1 MRRFCAV
8 FLTIIILLS
17 AAPCLGG
24 CSPLP
29 SSMSGVERLAVVQA
43 LGVDREDGG
52 VRLSMV
58 TAADSTRGE
67 GPVRMSG
74 SGATI
79 AAAAEDAAA
88 HAAEERIFCAHT
100 GYLLVGEDSAREDTE
115 DLLRYVCRSRELRM
129 DVPLLIVRG
138 GSAERALLESGGE
151 RVGAAELLDALALS
165 APQRLGRELPSV
177 AQIAGRLAEGGCALA
192 AAVECAPSSERG
204 KDGRALTIAPA
215 GLAVLRDG
223 KLAAFLDA
231 EEAVGADLLCGA
243 RGVHEFVVTDRAGQR
258 VTLRTAPGKTALRV
272 IRGEDGAPEA
282 IELTI
287 RVPASVTELDGQG
300 SLSDGD
306 YADELSAL
314 LERELL
320 RRAAAVLRL
329 QRTLGADLLCLRER
343 SGLDGAGTLPVRLG
357 ASVRVSHANDV
368 RDG

>member
-1 MRRFCAV
+1 MRRF
-8 FLTIIILLS
+8 LIIIYLL
-17 AAPCLGG
+17 PTLFFGG
-24 CSPLP
+24 CTLSGA
-29 SSMSGVERLAVVQA
+29 SMSGTERLAVVQA

-58 TAADSTRGE
+58 TAADSSRGE
-67 GPVRMSG
+67 GPVRLG
-74 SGATI
+74 GRGATI

-88 HAAEERIFCAHT
+88 HAAEERIFFAHT
-100 GYLLVGEDSAREDTE
+100 AYLLVGEDSAREDVET
-115 DLLRYVCRSRELRM
+115 LLRYVCRSRELRM

-138 GSAERALLESGGE
+138 ASAERALTESGGE
-151 RVGAAELLDALALS
+151 RIGAAELLDALALA
-165 APQRLGRELPSV
+165 APRRLGGDLPS
-177 AQIAGRLAEGGCALA
+177 AALIAGRLAEGGCALA
-192 AAVECAPSSERG
+192 AAVECAPSSELEEG
-204 KDGRALTIAPA
+204 KHALTLAPA
-215 GLAVLRDG
+215 GLGVLRDG
-223 KLAAFLDA
+223 KLAAFLDN

-243 RGVHEFVVTDRAGQR
+243 RGRHEFVVTDRAGRR

-287 RVPASVTELDGQG
+287 RVSASVSELDGEAR
-300 SLSDGD
+300 LSDGD

-320 RRAAAVLRL
+320 RRASSVLRL
-329 QRTLGADLLCLRER
+329 QRTLGADLLSLRQR
-343 SGLDGAGTLPVRLG
+343 SGLDGAAALPVRLG